1 MLGNDREHGWRRDPQ
16 RQRLGLLEEPRGDR
30 KLKLPEH
37 WQAGGGAG
45 PTAAWTH
52 PTEQLGL
59 PLQRTGSQGERGPSW
74 GAVSMPG
81 LAFGVDRGS
90 QGDRDGAGGTGSLV
104 GRGQGTFLERC
115 GLFEGHDGGGGRG
128 SLSLKEQRK
137 TSISSKPHLLGA
149 LLQEALPVLLLVPTS
164 SPGPSLALPDPLP
177 LKCHPIHPL
186 VLPSG
191 L

>member
-1 MLGNDREHGWRRDPQ
+1 MPALQ
-16 RQRLGLLEEPRGDR
+16 LRG
-30 KLKLPEH
+30 
-37 WQAGGGAG
+37 
-45 PTAAWTH
+45 H

-81 LAFGVDRGS
+81 LALGVGRGS

-115 GLFEGHDGGGGRG
+115 GLFEGHDGGGRG

-137 TSISSKPHLLGA
+137 TSISSKPHLLAA

-177 LKCHPIHPL
+177 LKCHPIHQ
-186 VLPSG
+186 
-191 L
+191 